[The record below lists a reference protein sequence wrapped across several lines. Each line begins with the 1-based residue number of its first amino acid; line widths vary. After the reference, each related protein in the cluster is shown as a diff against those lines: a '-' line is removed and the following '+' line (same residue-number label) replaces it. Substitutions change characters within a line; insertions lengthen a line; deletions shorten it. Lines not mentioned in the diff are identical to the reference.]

1 MPSGSRFV
9 PLTFI
14 GNVLKNL
21 VGTNVYAS
29 SMLSHSC
36 TLGNYYFSFVTSTLG
51 DCVTG
56 SREHYILCSKVPTI
70 NAAAASS
77 PGQARAGPVHA
88 HTSAWRSAISLR
100 KEGYSSNRV

>member
-9 PLTFI
+9 PLAFI
-14 GNVLKNL
+14 GNVLKKL

-77 PGQARAGPVHA
+77 PGQARCMHA
-88 HTSAWRSAISLR
+88 SAWRAAISLR